1 MKKWYDSAVMMDN
14 KTLVINLKHH
24 FCVQNMYN
32 TYRKS
37 KTQILWMVW
46 IFSFDK
52 PYLLDDAAIGLIA
65 CTSVLPAAMSTP
77 ESL

>member
-1 MKKWYDSAVMMDN
+1 MDN

-32 TYRKS
+32 TYSS

-46 IFSFDK
+46 F
-52 PYLLDDAAIGLIA
+52 L
-65 CTSVLPAAMSTP
+65 VLTNRTC
-77 ESL
+77 